1 VRLALVLQR
10 GLLAL
15 LSGLAAACAFEPVG
29 WSYLVL
35 PAVAGLTLAC
45 RGLRLRAAFV
55 VGLVFGL
62 AFMLALL
69 PWLQVVGVD
78 AWIGL
83 SFLEALFYGVL
94 GVLLALVTR
103 LPAWPLWAAASWV
116 LSELLRSTV
125 PWGGFPWGRLAFT
138 TVDTPLAPAMAWVG
152 APGTSYLVALLGSGL
167 AWLLLEHRWR
177 RVAPLGVAAAVVLVA
192 AAPAL
197 LPDGLPPASAGP
209 RVRLAAVQGNVP
221 GKGLEAFAERRAVL
235 DNHVRATVALG
246 DRISAG
252 NAQKPAFVLWPENST
267 DIDPFSDP
275 SVYDEIQTAVDAV
288 GVPVLVGAMVDGPGP
303 HDVRNQGIVWS
314 PATPTS
320 PGGPGERYSKRHP
333 VPFGEYIPYRDE
345 IAHFFQR
352 LNQIPRDMV
361 PGTRPGVLD
370 LAGTRIGDV
379 ICFEVA
385 YDSAVHDVI
394 DPPSGSGGRLL
405 VVQTNN
411 ATYMGTGQLDQQ
423 FAIARLRA
431 IETSRYVVVAAT
443 NGISGIVAP
452 DGSVLQR
459 APERHTVVMERD
471 VPLRTVITP
480 AIRLSSWLEYAIS
493 AVAVVAAFIGL
504 IRGRRRD
511 GTEPPRPAEARVP
524 VGAAP

>member
-1 VRLALVLQR
+1 LLQR

-15 LSGLAAACAFEPVG
+15 LSGLAAAAAFEPVA
-29 WSYLVL
+29 WSYLIL

-45 RGLRLRAAFV
+45 RGLRLRTAFL
-55 VGLVFGL
+55 VGLVFGT

-69 PWLQVVGVD
+69 PWLKVVGVD

-83 SFLEALFYGVL
+83 SVLEALFYGVL

-103 LPAWPLWAAASWV
+103 LPVWPLWAAASWV

-152 APGTSYLVALLGSGL
+152 APGTSYLVALLGSLL
-167 AWLLLEHRWR
+167 AWLVLDYRWR
-177 RVAPLGVAAAVVLVA
+177 RIGPLSVAAAALLVA
-192 AAPAL
+192 VAPAV
-197 LPDGLPPASAGP
+197 LPDGLPPPSAGQP
-209 RVRLAAVQGNVP
+209 VRLAAVQGDVP
-221 GKGLEAFAERRAVL
+221 GEGLEAFAERRAVL

-246 DRISAG
+246 SRISAG
-252 NAQKPAFVLWPENST
+252 TVKQPHFVLWPENST

-275 SVYDEIQTAVDAV
+275 SVYGDIQTAVDAV

-314 PATPTS
+314 PDRPTS
-320 PGGPGERYSKRHP
+320 AGGPGETYSKRHP

-345 IAHFFQR
+345 IAHVFKR
-352 LNQIPRDMV
+352 LDQIPRDMV
-361 PGTRPGVLD
+361 RGTRAGVLT

-385 YDSAVHDVI
+385 YDDAVHDVI
-394 DPPSGSGGRLL
+394 DPPSGTGGRLL

-411 ATYMGTGQLDQQ
+411 ATYMGTGQVDQQ
-423 FAIARLRA
+423 FATARLRA

-452 DGSVLQR
+452 DGSVVQR
-459 APERHTVVMERD
+459 APERQTVVLERD

-480 AIRLSSWLEYAIS
+480 AIRLSSWLELVIS
-493 AVAVVAAFIGL
+493 GVAVVAAL
-504 IRGRRRD
+504 VALVRSRRRGRP
-511 GTEPPRPAEARVP
+511 EPPQPQQAPVP